1 MPQPTSDAVAKS
13 APVKRPTPVVRILA
27 PDDLMGALSG
37 GWQDFKAAP
46 RYGLALSGVYVFGGW
61 LLMLLATAA
70 GLHYFVYPLATGFAL
85 VAPFVAAGLYEVSR
99 RLETGAPLSWAGVI
113 GAVRAGGVRDLG
125 WMALVTTFA
134 FLIWIDMAMFI
145 YLMFF
150 GLKSPSPVE
159 LLTEIATTGHGALFF
174 LVGNLVGAVIAIF
187 IFSIT
192 VVSFPLLLDRD
203 VDFVTAMIVS
213 TRAVKANKVQM
224 LSWAALIGLF
234 LAASLLTGLLSLF
247 LTLPLIAHASWRLY
261 RKVVEPESA
270 PE

>member
-1 MPQPTSDAVAKS
+1 MSQDTSAA
-13 APVKRPTPVVRILA
+13 VKRPAPVVRTLQ
-27 PDDLMGALSG
+27 PDDLWQVLAG
-37 GWQDFKAAP
+37 GWQDFRAAP
-46 RYGLALSGVYVFGGW
+46 RYGLALGGLYVAGGW

-85 VAPFVAAGLYEVSR
+85 IAPFVAAGLYEVSR
-99 RLETGAPLSWAGVI
+99 RLETGAPLSWNAVI
-113 GAVRAGGVRDLG
+113 GAIRAGGVRDLG

-134 FLIWIDMAMFI
+134 FVLWVDMAFFT

-150 GLKSPSPVE
+150 GLKSPDPWPLLVE
-159 LLTEIATTGHGALFF
+159 ILTTPHGLAFL
-174 LVGNLVGAVIAIF
+174 LVGNALGAAIALF

-213 TRAVKANKVQM
+213 VRAVKANKVQM
-224 LSWAALIGLF
+224 ISWAALIGLF
-234 LAASLLTGLLSLF
+234 LAASVATGLLSLF

-261 RKVVEPESA
+261 RKVVEPEA
-270 PE
+270 

>member
-1 MPQPTSDAVAKS
+1 MDADS
-13 APVKRPTPVVRILA
+13 AGATIAPPKRPPPVVRKMA
-27 PDDLMGALSG
+27 RDDLMWALASG
-37 GWQDFKAAP
+37 WGDFKKAP
-46 RYGLALSGVYVFGGW
+46 QFGLALGGFYAIGGW
-61 LLMLLATAA
+61 CLVLLLTAA
-70 GLHYFVYPLATGFAL
+70 GMHYFVYPLATGFAL
-85 VAPFVAAGLYEVSR
+85 IAPFVAAGLYEVSR
-99 RLETGAPLSWAGVI
+99 RLETGEELAWPHIV
-113 GAVRAGGVRDLG
+113 GAVRKGGLRDLG